1 MCVNGFNILDPEMM
15 SIGTGIYL
23 GCSVIDHSCDP
34 NAVAVFEGIT
44 IHIRALKDMPVL
56 DWEKVCLCIIP
67 TGVIRY
73 QRFLILYLVRT
84 GCPRLKFYIYSLFP
98 L

>member
-1 MCVNGFNILDPEMM
+1 MCVNGFNILDPEML

-56 DWEKVCLCIIP
+56 DWEKVYKYLYIIL

-84 GCPRLKFYIYSLFP
+84 G
-98 L
+98 

>member
-44 IHIRALKDMPVL
+44 IHIRAVKDMPVL
-56 DWEKVCLCIIP
+56 DWEKVCLYIMP
-67 TGVIRY
+67 KGVIRY

-84 GCPRLKFYIYSLFP
+84 G
-98 L
+98 

>member
-1 MCVNGFNILDPEMM
+1 MCVNGFNILDPEML

-23 GCSVIDHSCDP
+23 ACSVIDHSCDP

-44 IHIRALKDMPVL
+44 IHIRALKDIPVL
-56 DWEKVCLCIIP
+56 DWEKVYLYIIP
-67 TGVIRY
+67 TGVRH

-84 GCPRLKFYIYSLFP
+84 G
-98 L
+98 